1 MKTIGKMK
9 REILIE
15 WDHKSLEHIYRHS
28 ISEQE
33 VEKAVNG
40 RILIRSTTIKAEKLL
55 RYEKRK
61 VILIE
66 MGKVKIETMADLESL
81 PEEEWVEVPEGLH
94 AKFVYSVDRVNS
106 KLTITL
112 PEEVAKKIGK
122 RLCASFEDEKIVIR
136 EIKG

>member
-1 MKTIGKMK
+1 M
-9 REILIE
+9 
-15 WDHKSLEHIYRHS
+15 
-28 ISEQE
+28 
-33 VEKAVNG
+33 
-40 RILIRSTTIKAEKLL
+40 
-55 RYEKRK
+55 
-61 VILIE
+61 ILIE

-81 PEEEWVEVPEGLH
+81 PEEEWVDVPEGLH

>member
-1 MKTIGKMK
+1 M
-9 REILIE
+9 E
-15 WDHKSLEHIYRHS
+15 SLEHIYRHS

-40 RILIRSTTIKAEKLL
+40 RILIRSTTRKAEKLL

-94 AKFVYSVDRVNS
+94 AQFVYSVDRVNS